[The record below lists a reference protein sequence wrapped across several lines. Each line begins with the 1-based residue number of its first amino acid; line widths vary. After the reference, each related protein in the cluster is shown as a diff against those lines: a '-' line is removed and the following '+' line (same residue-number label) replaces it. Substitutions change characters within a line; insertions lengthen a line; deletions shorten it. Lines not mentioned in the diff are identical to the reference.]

1 MLELPEIVIT
11 LTRSLTLTPQPW
23 KIVSASQCFTQIL
36 AIEYKYSVQHL
47 QRLKIYDT
55 FIKISGALV
64 AIQYI
69 LALRSDTVN
78 RLSD

>member
-11 LTRSLTLTPQPW
+11 LTRSLTLTLQPW
-23 KIVSASQCFTQIL
+23 KIVSASQCFMQIL

-64 AIQYI
+64 ALQYI

>member
-11 LTRSLTLTPQPW
+11 LTRSLTSTLQPW
-23 KIVSASQCFTQIL
+23 KIVSAFQCFTQIL

-64 AIQYI
+64 ALQYI